1 MVWRT
6 ILIIGTTELTL
17 SCQTCQTHAAA
28 YLEQTPAPILRGLY
42 GVALQQAARSW
53 LFYFHNYVRAMNQQP
68 VMISS
73 VDDCAVMYSI
83 CTVSRRDYIAF
94 MQTAAA
100 AIRLRTGESGT
111 VIRNAFGFYQVIWS
125 FKQATRPPNPPHR
138 HRDPQAEIAR
148 QIRAPH

>member
-1 MVWRT
+1 MVLRT

-28 YLEQTPAPILRGLY
+28 YLEQTPAPILRELY

-94 MQTAAA
+94 MQTATA
-100 AIRLRTGESGT
+100 AIRQGWVRIENWRKWYSYSECIRILSGNM
-111 VIRNAFGFYQVIWS
+111 VI
-125 FKQATRPPNPPHR
+125 
-138 HRDPQAEIAR
+138 
-148 QIRAPH
+148 

>member
-1 MVWRT
+1 M
-6 ILIIGTTELTL
+6 LIIGTTELTL

-53 LFYFHNYVRAMNQQP
+53 LFYFHNYVRAMNQHP

-100 AIRLRTGESGT
+100 AIRQGWVRIENWRKWYSYSECIRILSGNM
-111 VIRNAFGFYQVIWS
+111 VI
-125 FKQATRPPNPPHR
+125 
-138 HRDPQAEIAR
+138 
-148 QIRAPH
+148 